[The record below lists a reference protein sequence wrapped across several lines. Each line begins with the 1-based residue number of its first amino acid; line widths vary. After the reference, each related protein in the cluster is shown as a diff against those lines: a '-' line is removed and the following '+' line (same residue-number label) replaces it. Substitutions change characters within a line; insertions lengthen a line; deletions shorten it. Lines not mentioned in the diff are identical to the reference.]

1 MGIDNESNVDKIAE
15 ALHSLSEQMSY
26 MYDKNLL
33 KQFRFSERLKL
44 KCCKC
49 QITMMYHPGK
59 VVDHPFFL
67 TNLEYLEWEHERRN
81 TSSKL

>member
-1 MGIDNESNVDKIAE
+1 MDIQKDASVDMVAE
-15 ALHSLSEQMSY
+15 ALHSLGEQMSY
-26 MYDKNLL
+26 MYDRNLL

-49 QITMMYHPGK
+49 QIVMMYHPGK

-67 TNLEYLEWEHERRN
+67 TNLEHLEWASERKE
-81 TSSKL
+81 TV